1 MLFWAQGYRVDERS
15 PATGSIWGLQLA
27 SREHSHCTVCMSVIA
42 VDAGALWKAPQHWS
56 GGWGWGVG
64 GDRSTVQAG
73 IGEALSNLGCFGGM
87 FVLCLVSKLCLLTDW
102 LWWLFNVYAVRMLH
116 TSPDNNNW
124 LC

>member
-56 GGWGWGVG
+56 GGWGWGG
-64 GDRSTVQAG
+64 GPQHCPGRDRGGLVQFRLFWG
-73 IGEALSNLGCFGGM
+73 Y
-87 FVLCLVSKLCLLTDW
+87 VCLVPCVQVVSID
-102 LWWLFNVYAVRMLH
+102 
-116 TSPDNNNW
+116 
-124 LC
+124 